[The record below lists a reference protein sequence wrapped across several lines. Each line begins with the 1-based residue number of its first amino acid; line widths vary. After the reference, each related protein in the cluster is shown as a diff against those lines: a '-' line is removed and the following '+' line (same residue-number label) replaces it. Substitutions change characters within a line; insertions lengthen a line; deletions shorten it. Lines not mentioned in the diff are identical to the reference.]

1 MEYINT
7 QNHMQFVWF
16 RIYAPGNDKAH
27 KNMFKQMLN
36 RGIERQ
42 AARAPISARL
52 QKNNLPVRFW
62 QHHGT
67 DGSSNIPL
75 PWSHEGKDSNHRQKC
90 PADNPL

>member
-1 MEYINT
+1 MEYTNT

-42 AARAPISARL
+42 AAGASISARL
-52 QKNNLPVRFW
+52 QK
-62 QHHGT
+62 
-67 DGSSNIPL
+67 
-75 PWSHEGKDSNHRQKC
+75 K
-90 PADNPL
+90 